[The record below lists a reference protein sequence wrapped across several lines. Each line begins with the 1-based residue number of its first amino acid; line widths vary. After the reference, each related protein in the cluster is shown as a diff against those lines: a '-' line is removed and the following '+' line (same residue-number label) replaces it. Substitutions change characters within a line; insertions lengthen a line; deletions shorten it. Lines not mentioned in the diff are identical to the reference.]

1 MTEGTREHEGL
12 TDPSKRE
19 QTEKSANLIARIKL
33 ISIYNLMGGLDLVRT
48 SVMTEETRIKGD
60 LRQLGISPLLMLILN
75 LIV

>member
-1 MTEGTREHEGL
+1 M
-12 TDPSKRE
+12 S
-19 QTEKSANLIARIKL
+19 IYKL

-60 LRQLGISPLLMLILN
+60 LRQRGISPLLILILN